1 MITGLLAEGQP
12 IITFSFRVAL
22 FVGAILFIEGILGWC
37 AQASAESEARSVFD
51 QAAASVYQILIIEA
65 ESGNKSA
72 IGSGFQLADTDLVA
86 TNFHVVSDALHKPEK
101 YRIEYLDTTG
111 KRGVATLVD
120 FDVVHDLALLRR
132 DTAAIGGLSFSLTE
146 INKGDSVYSLG
157 NPYDLGQTIIPGTYN
172 GLLERSFYQKL
183 LFSGSLNP
191 GMSGGPSLNEAGEII
206 GVNVATSGNQ
216 ISFLVPA
223 KYLIALKDQAMARA
237 EPLQA
242 AAYQSEIEAQLY
254 ADQEYKY
261 ALLVNLEWPS
271 QKLGEMNVAGEVSAY
286 FKCWGDTNDNKELL
300 YRMTESSCT
309 SEDTIYLSGSLQTGA
324 IDYQYGW
331 VTSDQL
337 QSLRFHRLLTDS
349 YGRMFTRNPAGEE
362 DVTNYHCST
371 EFVGADAPEAVWRV
385 VQCVRQYKK
394 YPKLFDVLFLGVL
407 LGKDHRSLSSHFAI
421 SGVSKENAQ
430 LFTRKFMGMT
440 KWAS

>member
-12 IITFSFRVAL
+12 IITFSFRVSI
-22 FVGAILFIEGILGWC
+22 FVGAILFIGGILGWC

-72 IGSGFQLADTDLVA
+72 IGSGFQLADSDLVA

-132 DTAAIGGLSFSLTE
+132 DTAAIGGLSFSMSE

-223 KYLIALKDQAMARA
+223 KYLVALKDQAMARA

-242 AAYQSEIEAQLY
+242 AACQKTRRKPCSGIARPLNRVMPLGSPAWARCMPMAKAYQKTTRQPWCCS
-254 ADQEYKY
+254 
-261 ALLVNLEWPS
+261 
-271 QKLGEMNVAGEVSAY
+271 AG
-286 FKCWGDTNDNKELL
+286 
-300 YRMTESSCT
+300 
-309 SEDTIYLSGSLQTGA
+309 
-324 IDYQYGW
+324 
-331 VTSDQL
+331 
-337 QSLRFHRLLTDS
+337 RLN
-349 YGRMFTRNPAGEE
+349 RA
-362 DVTNYHCST
+362 
-371 EFVGADAPEAVWRV
+371 
-385 VQCVRQYKK
+385 
-394 YPKLFDVLFLGVL
+394 
-407 LGKDHRSLSSHFAI
+407 RSLGRPA
-421 SGVSKENAQ
+421 
-430 LFTRKFMGMT
+430 
-440 KWAS
+440 WA